1 MIFPLLVRQDFPK
14 KSVLTEKVGKISP
27 THPRRFALQSG
38 PPFFG
43 LGAGNRGAIRGFSS
57 LFEAS
62 PEKLESRF
70 PGILISGKIS
80 IVEDFRVS
88 HFVLGFLD
96 PRSKFP
102 QPRTTKGF
110 DSVRVGTRITTNDDE
125 SQESFS
131 NSSNESVF
139 FRSEKAEDF

>member
-1 MIFPLLVRQDFPK
+1 MTSRYEPK
-14 KSVLTEKVGKISP
+14 IQ
-27 THPRRFALQSG
+27 A
-38 PPFFG
+38 FG
-43 LGAGNRGAIRGFSS
+43 LEPKACSRYGWEFFLCFVWGFSS

-80 IVEDFRVS
+80 IIEDFRVS

-96 PRSKFP
+96 PRSKFS

-110 DSVRVGTRITTNDDE
+110 DSVRVGTRMTTNDDE
-125 SQESFS
+125 SRESFS